1 MPQGNRT
8 ASIITSAAIFILL
21 EIAAL
26 AMLSSSSTL
35 QNIWLN
41 RASHRVMAFLWGSGE
56 KVRNHFRVDQQNEE
70 LALENTHLMNELK
83 RYKAEEDAR
92 KEESNAYVQESEV
105 FEFIP
110 ASIVKISRN
119 TTHNYVIV
127 NKGYEDGIKEQS
139 GIISPNG
146 VLGIVTAVGRRYSY
160 GLSLMNSNLSVSVRV
175 GKLGITAPLVWDGRS
190 SNGALVNNVPP
201 HHEVQP
207 GDTVWTSGYSS
218 IFPPDIPV
226 GVTGK
231 TRLMDGSTMQI
242 EVELFQDF
250 NNVRYVTLVENKDKR
265 EIEEIEAEGGRM
277 TK

>member
-35 QNIWLN
+35 QNIWIN
-41 RASHRVMAFLWGSGE
+41 RASHRVMAFLWGGGE

-83 RYKAEEDAR
+83 RYKAEEEAR
-92 KEESNAYVQESEV
+92 NEDSNAYVQESEV

-175 GKLGITAPLVWDGRS
+175 GKLGVTAPLVWDGRS

>member
-1 MPQGNRT
+1 
-8 ASIITSAAIFILL
+8 
-21 EIAAL
+21 
-26 AMLSSSSTL
+26 MLSSSSTL
-35 QNIWLN
+35 QNIWIN
-41 RASHRVMAFLWGSGE
+41 RASHRVMAFLWGGGE

-83 RYKAEEDAR
+83 RYKAEEEAR
-92 KEESNAYVQESEV
+92 NEDSNAYVQESEV

-175 GKLGITAPLVWDGRS
+175 GKLGVTAPLVWDGRR